1 MYKNSRWQTNRV
13 KKGTRVSE
21 FINWHD
27 LEILHAVLEQGSF
40 SGAARTLGLSQPTV
54 SRHID
59 GLERRLGKELFAR
72 ANGTL
77 EPSDLARNLGEHTT
91 GMNEG
96 MFAIRR
102 VLDGAEEKPQ
112 GIVNLSLPY
121 GFGGMVLVEVLA
133 DFHLHY
139 PGISID
145 LKLGPP
151 QSNLGRRE
159 ADIDLRWQAPT
170 EPEIVHKRLGSF
182 HMGLFAAQSYIER
195 HGEPRSHA
203 ELVDHYFP
211 YADEGIMQLILD
223 SLDEHGGRPGRFPF
237 RCSGNLMLAATMS
250 IMGVT
255 INVFP
260 LTLQPATLVRLLP
273 AYHFTSP
280 EFWLTM
286 HSGLRR
292 NSAIRA
298 VWDWLVDRMPPLLA
312 RTRAEAEA
320 RATSG

>member
-1 MYKNSRWQTNRV
+1 MGES
-13 KKGTRVSE
+13 
-21 FINWHD
+21 INWHD
-27 LEILHAVLEQGSF
+27 LEILHAVLEHGSF
-40 SGAARTLGLSQPTV
+40 SGAARALGLSQPTV

-77 EPSDLARNLGEHTT
+77 EPSALARELGEHTG
-91 GMNEG
+91 GMSEG

-102 VLDGAEEKPQ
+102 VLDGAVEQPE
-112 GIVNLSLPY
+112 GIVTLSLPY
-121 GFGGMVLVEVLA
+121 GFGGMVLVETLA

-182 HMGLFAAQSYIER
+182 HMGLFAAKSYIER
-195 HGEPRSHA
+195 HGEPRNHA
-203 ELVDHYFP
+203 ELVDHYLP
-211 YADEGIMQLILD
+211 YADEGIMQLILE
-223 SLDEHGGRPGRFPF
+223 SLAEHGGRPGHFPF
-237 RCSGNLMLAATMS
+237 RCSGNLLLAAAMS
-250 IMGVT
+250 TMGVT
-255 INVFP
+255 INLFP
-260 LTLQPATLVRLLP
+260 LTLQPLSLVRLLP
-273 AYHFTSP
+273 DYHFTSP
-280 EFWLTM
+280 ELWLTM

-298 VWDWLVDRMPPLLA
+298 VWDWLVNRMPPLLA
-312 RTRAEAEA
+312 RSRAEAEA
-320 RATSG
+320 KGAT